1 MLDLG
6 KYAEAVVTSWVVTIL
21 LLVLLGV
28 ITWRQ
33 SVSAKTR
40 LKAAEDRRKARNG

>member
-6 KYAEAVVTSWVVTIL
+6 KYAEAVVTSWAVTIL

-33 SVSAKTR
+33 SVNAKAR
-40 LKAAEDRRKARNG
+40 LKAAEERRKARNG

>member
-6 KYAEAVVTSWVVTIL
+6 KYAGAVMSSWGVTIL

-33 SVSAKTR
+33 SVNARAR